1 MPPLRIAA
9 CIAATCCFLAGPAAA
24 TIGKEAYKAHKER
37 IEAEH
42 DAQQVRCKPLKG
54 NARDVCLEQVR
65 GIREVAFAE
74 LEMQYKPT
82 ADNDEKLRMA
92 RADAALAVTLER
104 CDAVESRHAREVC
117 RKDAKAVHAAAR
129 VEAKLQRE
137 IVERQ
142 QKAGEGAGARAAA
155 AQRQDD
161 ALFAAARERCDL
173 LSGEAR
179 EPCLADVKRRFGRL

>member
-1 MPPLRIAA
+1 MPPLRIAT
-9 CIAATCCFLAGPAAA
+9 CIAAMCCFLAGPAAA

-37 IEAEH
+37 IEAEY
-42 DAQQVRCKPLKG
+42 DAQQARCKPLKG

-74 LEMQYKPT
+74 LEMQYKPS

-104 CDAVESRHAREVC
+104 CDALEKRHAREVC
-117 RKDAKAVHAAAR
+117 RKDGKAVHAAAR

-137 IVERQ
+137 LVERQ
-142 QKAGEGAGARAAA
+142 LKAEEVASRAPA